1 MKWMIDAD
9 FFNERIARR
18 CEEPMTKYDNTG
30 AHRIFLLIF
39 ALSNSVNGHAWQDA
53 ADLALRLGRPIKQ
66 CERVWQLCIEE
77 NVLRPVPGGYSA
89 IEWMREK
96 GYFNDDWK
104 YRQPQRQ
111 TPYQQRPQQAQP
123 QPDPT
128 SFVPGQYH
136 TRSKTEF

>member
-9 FFNERIARR
+9 FFNERIAKRCTEPCMRR
-18 CEEPMTKYDNTG
+18 DSAGDRRLITMQ
-30 AHRIFLLIF
+30 FL
-39 ALSNSVNGHAWQDA
+39 LSNSVNGHAWQDA

-96 GYFNDDWK
+96 GYFNDD
-104 YRQPQRQ
+104 
-111 TPYQQRPQQAQP
+111 
-123 QPDPT
+123 
-128 SFVPGQYH
+128 
-136 TRSKTEF
+136 

>member
-9 FFNERIARR
+9 FFYERITVR
-18 CEEPMTKYDNTG
+18 CNDPMSKHENTG
-30 AHRIFLLIF
+30 DRRIIILQVL
-39 ALSNSVNGHAWQDA
+39 LSNSVNGHAWQDA

-104 YRQPQRQ
+104 YRNQAPPRQ
-111 TPYQQRPQQAQP
+111 YPNNGNRGNTPN
-123 QPDPT
+123 T
-128 SFVPGQYH
+128 KIF
-136 TRSKTEF
+136 

>member
-9 FFNERIARR
+9 FFNERITIRCLTPWIRR
-18 CEEPMTKYDNTG
+18 DPSGDKRVTILQLT
-30 AHRIFLLIF
+30 
-39 ALSNSVNGHAWQDA
+39 LSNSVNGHAWQDA

-104 YRQPQRQ
+104 YRNQAPPSNGYPTRQ
-111 TPYQQRPQQAQP
+111 QQGSYAPP
-123 QPDPT
+123 KND
-128 SFVPGQYH
+128 F
-136 TRSKTEF
+136 KNL

>member
-18 CEEPMTKYDNTG
+18 CTEPCMRRDSAGDRRLITMQ
-30 AHRIFLLIF
+30 FL
-39 ALSNSVNGHAWQDA
+39 LSNSVNGHAWQDA

-104 YRQPQRQ
+104 YRNQAPPRNGYPTRQ
-111 TPYQQRPQQAQP
+111 QQGSYAPP
-123 QPDPT
+123 KND
-128 SFVPGQYH
+128 F
-136 TRSKTEF
+136 KNL

>member
-9 FFNERIARR
+9 FFYERITVR
-18 CEEPMTKYDNTG
+18 CNDPMSKHENTG
-30 AHRIFLLIF
+30 DRRIIILQVL
-39 ALSNSVNGHAWQDA
+39 LSNSVNGHAWQDA
-53 ADLALRLGRPIKQ
+53 ADLALRLGRPLKQ

-104 YRQPQRQ
+104 YRNQAPPRQ
-111 TPYQQRPQQAQP
+111 YPNNGNRGNPNTKI
-123 QPDPT
+123 
-128 SFVPGQYH
+128 F
-136 TRSKTEF
+136 

>member
-9 FFNERIARR
+9 FFNERITIRCLTPWIRR
-18 CEEPMTKYDNTG
+18 DPSGDKRVTILQLT
-30 AHRIFLLIF
+30 
-39 ALSNSVNGHAWQDA
+39 LSNSVNGHAWQDA

-104 YRQPQRQ
+104 YRNQEPPRNGYPTRQ
-111 TPYQQRPQQAQP
+111 QQGSYAPP
-123 QPDPT
+123 KND
-128 SFVPGQYH
+128 F
-136 TRSKTEF
+136 KNL

>member
-9 FFNERIARR
+9 FFNERITIRCLTPWIRR
-18 CEEPMTKYDNTG
+18 DPSGDKRVTILQLT
-30 AHRIFLLIF
+30 
-39 ALSNSVNGHAWQDA
+39 LSNSVNGHAWQDA

-104 YRQPQRQ
+104 YRNQSPPRNYPPRQ
-111 TPYQQRPQQAQP
+111 QQG
-123 QPDPT
+123 
-128 SFVPGQYH
+128 SNVPPKNNF
-136 TRSKTEF
+136 RDL

>member
-9 FFNERIARR
+9 FFCERITVR
-18 CEEPMTKYDNTG
+18 CNDPMSKFENTG
-30 AHRIFLLIF
+30 DRRIIILQVL
-39 ALSNSVNGHAWQDA
+39 LSNSVNGHAWQDA

>member
-9 FFNERIARR
+9 FFNERITIRCLTPWIRR
-18 CEEPMTKYDNTG
+18 DPSGDKRVTILQLT
-30 AHRIFLLIF
+30 
-39 ALSNSVNGHAWQDA
+39 LSNSVNGHAWQDA

-104 YRQPQRQ
+104 YRNQAPPRNGYPTRQ
-111 TPYQQRPQQAQP
+111 QQGSCAPP
-123 QPDPT
+123 KND
-128 SFVPGQYH
+128 F
-136 TRSKTEF
+136 KNL